1 MRISHKMSAVEMG
14 IITQFT
20 IRDGG
25 ELRTDK
31 DASCLESATGV
42 VVSAFAIQKL

>member
-1 MRISHKMSAVEMG
+1 MSAVEMG

-20 IRDGG
+20 LRDGG

-31 DASCLESATGV
+31 EASCLERATGV
-42 VVSAFAIQKL
+42 VVSTFASQKL

>member
-1 MRISHKMSAVEMG
+1 MRISHKVSVSELR

-20 IRDGG
+20 LRDGG

-31 DASCLESATGV
+31 DASCLEPTTGV
-42 VVSAFAIQKL
+42 VVSAFDSQKL

>member
-1 MRISHKMSAVEMG
+1 MSASELR

-20 IRDGG
+20 LRDGG

-31 DASCLESATGV
+31 DASCLEPTSGV
-42 VVSAFAIQKL
+42 VVTTFDSQKL

>member
-1 MRISHKMSAVEMG
+1 MRISHKMSVAEMR

-20 IRDGG
+20 LRDGG

-31 DASCLESATGV
+31 DASCLERATGV
-42 VVSAFAIQKL
+42 VVSAFASQKL